1 MLAGFLF
8 TLFVPVLTQALTW
21 DEFVSKHSLQ
31 FQTPEEY
38 TLRSKLFEAES
49 HRIELSNLGN
59 RSWTEEL
66 NIFSVYTPEEKKTM
80 LGHKKTYNANYN
92 SVFKSKYSN
101 LEKSLP
107 KSIDW
112 REMNVVT
119 AVKDQGHCGSCWA
132 FASTGVIESHAAIKY
147 PGKLFDLS
155 PQQIASCAPNPDS
168 CGGTGGCEGS
178 TAELAFDYVA
188 SSAGMLQEFQYG
200 YSSYYSGVAGTC
212 SIPENSVPKVE
223 LTGYVKLEENNY
235 WDLMEAVAIKGPIAV
250 SVDASE
256 WHSYSSGIFD
266 GCDQTNPDIN
276 HAVILMG
283 YGTDHSTGKDYW
295 LIRNSWS
302 ASWGESGYIR
312 LARSDKQICGTDI
325 TPQDGTACAGQTNPV
340 KVCGTCGILYDSSYP
355 LIK

>member
-1 MLAGFLF
+1 MLAGFLL
-8 TLFVPVLTQALTW
+8 TLFLPVFIQALTW
-21 DEFVSKHSLQ
+21 DQFVSKYNLQ

-38 TLRSKLFEAES
+38 TLRFNLFEAET
-49 HRIELSNLGN
+49 HRVDLSNLSN
-59 RSWTEEL
+59 RSWIEEL
-66 NIFSVYTPEEKKTM
+66 DVFSVYTSEEKKIM
-80 LGHKKTYNANYN
+80 LGHKKAYNLNYKSELKFKYTN
-92 SVFKSKYSN
+92 SKK
-101 LEKSLP
+101 LLP

-155 PQQIASCAPNPDS
+155 PQQIASCAPNPNS

-178 TAELAFDYVA
+178 TSELAFDYVA
-188 SSAGMLQEFQYG
+188 SSSGLLQEFQYG
-200 YSSYYSGVAGTC
+200 YSSYYSGVAGKC
-212 SIPENSVPKVE
+212 AIPQNSIPKVE

-235 WDLMEAVAIKGPIAV
+235 WDLMEAVATKGPIAV

-266 GCDQTNPDIN
+266 GCNQTNPDIN

-283 YGTDHSTGKDYW
+283 YGTDQSTGKDYW
-295 LIRNSWS
+295 LVRNSWS

-312 LARSDKQICGTDI
+312 LARSEKQICGIDI
-325 TPQDGTACAGQTNPV
+325 TPQDGTACVGETNPV